1 MEGPITM
8 TVSTLATLISSVL
21 FVLIQR
27 FLNAQKKREEEREA
41 EKACDNAIILR
52 SLNALGKLTVANAI
66 ALRDGKT
73 NGELATALA
82 EYEKIEKEM
91 YDHLVTYHSKSVM

>member
-8 TVSTLATLISSVL
+8 TVSTLATLISSILLV
-21 FVLIQR
+21 VIQR
-27 FLNAQKKREEEREA
+27 FLNAQKKREEERET
-41 EKACDNAIILR
+41 EKACDTAIILR

-66 ALRDGKT
+66 ALRNGKT
-73 NGELATALA
+73 NGELASALA

-91 YDHLVTYHSKSVM
+91 YDHLVAYHSKSVT

>member
-8 TVSTLATLISSVL
+8 TVSTLATLVSSVL
-21 FVLIQR
+21 LIIIQR
-27 FLNAQKKREEEREA
+27 YLNAQKKREEERET

-73 NGELATALA
+73 NGELSTALT

-91 YDHLVTYHSKSVM
+91 YEHLVAYHSKSVN

>member
-21 FVLIQR
+21 LIIIQR
-27 FLNAQKKREEEREA
+27 FLNTQKRREEERET

-52 SLNALGKLTVANAI
+52 SINALGKLTVANAI

-73 NGELATALA
+73 NGELSSALA

-91 YDHLVTYHSKSVM
+91 YDHLVAYHSKYVK

>member
-8 TVSTLATLISSVL
+8 TVSTLATLISSILLV
-21 FVLIQR
+21 VIQR
-27 FLNAQKKREEEREA
+27 FLNAQKKREEERET

-66 ALRDGKT
+66 ALRNGKT
-73 NGELATALA
+73 NGELASALA

-91 YDHLVTYHSKSVM
+91 YDHLVAYHSKSVT